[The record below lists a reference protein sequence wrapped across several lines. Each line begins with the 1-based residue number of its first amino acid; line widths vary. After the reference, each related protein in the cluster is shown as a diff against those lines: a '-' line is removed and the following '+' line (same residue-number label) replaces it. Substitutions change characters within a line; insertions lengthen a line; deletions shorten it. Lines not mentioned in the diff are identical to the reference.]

1 MIFSCSNFLW
11 RYFIDV
17 CSLGFQIEIKTN
29 LRIVDFLDIR
39 FNLLDGTYKPYKNT
53 NNQLLYV
60 NTSSHHLPQIIKQL
74 PISISDRLLNNSSN
88 MQVFDMSKGENEK
101 ALRESG
107 YIKVSLIYTDK
118 ESIKQK

>member
-29 LRIVDFLDIR
+29 LRIVDFLDVR
-39 FNLLDGTYKPYKNT
+39 FDLLDRTYKPYKKP

-74 PISISDRLLNNSSN
+74 PITISNRLSNNSSN

-107 YIKVSLIYTDK
+107 YKKVSFIYTK
-118 ESIKQK
+118 RA